1 MAEGLKDY
9 HIEIVMQRPGLQQQ
23 QDARQTFLS
32 ERNHST
38 LETILVDDLKERYDL
53 TLNDTQRRRL
63 SNTLNHYINEVY
75 TKQGN
80 KPLQHLNKEALVA
93 SSKDFLQYMERKDAT
108 KGKNAFKQ
116 VMDNTLFEETSQR
129 FERVNN
135 ERHEVKALPPPVP
148 DFRISLT
155 EDGPPAAE
163 IFERAKKQREMEA
176 LRLQQAET
184 GVQQRAQSDF
194 NFRAQQNMQNKQTEL
209 VLRNQVVQPS
219 SQERDTSLVVL
230 PDRRELLMGAIGS
243 FDGME
248 GPRYDQGRMLGQA
261 NGNPTVSEPLLAIPD
276 RVLPQQI
283 LPKEDKTISYRE
295 IENNLFIYSADR
307 DWLRNNKENRY
318 NFTVNFDPAANGQS
332 FGPSLASQQKFKNI
346 VRIEL
351 VKCIV
356 PGEALGVTVQRTR
369 NNPATNTDFQD
380 NILNLPYVILRISE
394 LENNNYGTDNF
405 LDRSFG
411 VLQFDAQWSSDI
423 TYTAHP
429 LYNRGYFAMI
439 PKFLKCQKEYYPT
452 PLSTLQKLSIDIRRP
467 NGDPISL
474 ASDTFDIG
482 GIIAPQSA
490 TSTSGGAGTIVA
502 GDKFPFTHVI
512 TFSEPGLEYNMVIP
526 VINGTAANFFINT
539 TKYFSKFQICTGDR
553 IQISGYSYPDTVLND
568 PVYGQCLRA
577 FSMWINRP
585 EGHIALNFAYSN
597 TVTMDTSNNTT
608 GISDGFNQLG
618 YANFI
623 IIQAPYQDPTSGN
636 IQLMPFG
643 PLIDNNIPNI
653 GAILNAFGTSLQSP
667 VRLMNLNRQ
676 INLVFRIITRDMDS
690 LPQLRPDN
698 NY

>member
-1 MAEGLKDY
+1 MSKGLKDY
-9 HIEIVMQRPGLQQQ
+9 HIEIVMQRPGLQ
-23 QDARQTFLS
+23 DARQTFLS

-38 LETILVDDLKERYDL
+38 LENILLQDLNERYDL
-53 TLNDTQRRRL
+53 TLNDAQRRRL

-80 KPLQHLNKEALVA
+80 KPLQQLNKEALVA
-93 SSKDFLQYMERKDAT
+93 SSKDFLQYMERKEVT
-108 KGKNAFKQ
+108 KGKNAVKQ
-116 VMDNTLFEETSQR
+116 VMDNTLFEETAQR
-129 FERVNN
+129 FERLNN

-176 LRLQQAET
+176 LRLQQAEI

-194 NFRAQQNMQNKQTEL
+194 NFRSQQNMQNKNTEL

-219 SQERDTSLVVL
+219 SQERDTSLAIL

-261 NGNPTVSEPLLAIPD
+261 NGNPTISEPLLAIPD
-276 RVLPQQI
+276 RVLPQQV

-332 FGPSLASQQKFKNI
+332 FGPNIASQQKFKNI

-351 VKCIV
+351 VKCIM
-356 PGEALGVTVQRTR
+356 PGEALNVTVQRTR
-369 NNPATNTDFQD
+369 NNQNTNTDFQD
-380 NILNLPYVILRISE
+380 NILNLPYVILRIAE

-423 TYTAHP
+423 TYNTHP

-452 PLSTLQKLSIDIRRP
+452 PLSTLQKLTIDIRRP

-482 GIIAPQSA
+482 GIIAPQ
-490 TSTSGGAGTIVA
+490 TGSGVA
-502 GDKFPFTHVI
+502 GNKFPFTNI
-512 TFSEPGLEYNMVIP
+512 LSFTATNLNYNVVIP
-526 VINGTAANFFINT
+526 AINGTAANFFINT
-539 TKYFSKFQICTGDR
+539 TKYFSKFQVCTGDR
-553 IQISGYSYPDTVLND
+553 IQVNGYTYPDAVLND
-568 PVYGQCLRA
+568 PTYGQCLRTFCA
-577 FSMWINRP
+577 WINRP
-585 EGHIALNFAYSN
+585 EGHIVLNFAYSN
-597 TVTMDTSNNTT
+597 TVDPAQNTN
-608 GISDGFNQLG
+608 SLVDGFNDIG

-636 IQLMPFG
+636 VQPMPFG

-653 GAILNAFGTSLQSP
+653 GAILNTFGTSLQSP
-667 VRLMNLNRQ
+667 VRLINLNRQ
-676 INLVFRIITRDMDS
+676 LNLVFRIITRDMDS

>member
-1 MAEGLKDY
+1 MSKGLKDY
-9 HIEIVMQRPGLQQQ
+9 HIEIVMQRPGL

-53 TLNDTQRRRL
+53 TLNDAQRRRL

-80 KPLQHLNKEALVA
+80 RPLQQLNKEALVA
-93 SSKDFLQYMERKDAT
+93 SSKDFLQYMERKEAT
-108 KGKNAFKQ
+108 KGKSAVKQ
-116 VMDNTLFEETSQR
+116 VMDNTLFEETAQR
-129 FERVNN
+129 FERLNN

-148 DFRISLT
+148 DFRISLS

-176 LRLQQAET
+176 LRLQQAEI

-194 NFRAQQNMQNKQTEL
+194 NFRSQQNIQNKNTEL

-219 SQERDTSLVVL
+219 QERDTSLAVL

-261 NGNPTVSEPLLAIPD
+261 NGNPTLSEPLLAIPD
-276 RVLPQQI
+276 RILSQQV

-332 FGPSLASQQKFKNI
+332 FGPSVASQQKFKNI

-351 VKCIV
+351 VKCIM
-356 PGEALGVTVQRTR
+356 PGEALNVTVERTR
-369 NNPATNTDFQD
+369 NNSNTNTDFQD
-380 NILNLPYVILRISE
+380 NILNLPYIILRIAE
-394 LENNNYGTDNF
+394 LETNNYGTDNF

-411 VLQFDAQWSSDI
+411 VLQFDTQWSSDVA
-423 TYTAHP
+423 YNARP
-429 LYNRGYFAMI
+429 LYNRGYFGMI

-452 PLSTLQKLSIDIRRP
+452 PLSTLQKLTIDIRRP

-474 ASDTFDIG
+474 APDTFDIG
-482 GIIAPQSA
+482 GVIAPQIG
-490 TSTSGGAGTIVA
+490 SGVA
-502 GDKFPFTHVI
+502 GNTFPFTNI
-512 TFSEPGLEYNMVIP
+512 ISFSTTNLNYNVVVP
-526 VINGTAANFFINT
+526 AINGTAANFFINT
-539 TKYFSKFQICTGDR
+539 TKYFSKFQVCMGDR
-553 IQISGYSYPDTVLND
+553 IQVNGYTYPDAVLND
-568 PVYGQCLRA
+568 ATYGQCLRA
-577 FSMWINRP
+577 FCAWINRP
-585 EGHIALNFAYSN
+585 EGHIVINFAYSV
-597 TVTMDTSNNTT
+597 TVDPAQNTT
-608 GISDGFNQLG
+608 SILDGFNDIG

-636 IQLMPFG
+636 VQPMSFG
-643 PLIDNNIPNI
+643 PLINNTVPNI
-653 GAILNAFGTSLQSP
+653 GAILNTFGTSLQSP

-676 INLVFRIITRDMDS
+676 LNLVFRIVTRDMDS

>member
-1 MAEGLKDY
+1 
-9 HIEIVMQRPGLQQQ
+9 MQRPGLQ
-23 QDARQTFLS
+23 DARQAFLS

-38 LETILVDDLKERYDL
+38 LENILVQDFKERYDL
-53 TLNDTQRRRL
+53 NLNDTERRRL

-80 KPLQHLNKEALVA
+80 KPIQHLNKEALVA
-93 SSKDFLQYMERKDAT
+93 SSKDFLQYMERKEAT
-108 KGKNAFKQ
+108 KGKNVIKQ
-116 VMDNTLFEETSQR
+116 VMDNTLFEETAQR
-129 FERVNN
+129 FERLNN

-176 LRLQQAET
+176 LRLQQAEI

-194 NFRAQQNMQNKQTEL
+194 NFRSQQNVQNKQTEL

-219 SQERDTSLVVL
+219 SQERDTSLIVL

-276 RVLPQQI
+276 RVLPQQV

-332 FGPSLASQQKFKNI
+332 FGPNIASQQKFKNI

-351 VKCIV
+351 VKCIM
-356 PGEALGVTVQRTR
+356 PGEALNVTVERTR
-369 NNPATNTDFQD
+369 NNQNTNTDFQD
-380 NILNLPYVILRISE
+380 NILNLPYVILRIAE

-411 VLQFDAQWSSDI
+411 VLQFDAQWSSDTI
-423 TYTAHP
+423 YNAHP

-452 PLSTLQKLSIDIRRP
+452 PLSTLQKLTIDLRRP

-474 ASDTFDIG
+474 APDTFDIG
-482 GIIAPQSA
+482 GIIAPQ
-490 TSTSGGAGTIVA
+490 TGTGVA
-502 GDKFPFTHVI
+502 GNKFPFTNIISFDNTNVN
-512 TFSEPGLEYNMVIP
+512 YNVVVP
-526 VINGTAANFFINT
+526 AINGTAANFFINT
-539 TKYFSKFQICTGDR
+539 AKFFSKFQICTGDR
-553 IQISGYSYPDTVLND
+553 IQVSGYTYPDTVLND
-568 PVYGQCLRA
+568 ATYGQCLRA
-577 FSMWINRP
+577 FCTWINRP
-585 EGHIALNFAYSN
+585 EGHIVLNFAYNN
-597 TVTMDTSNNTT
+597 TVDSAQSANSL
-608 GISDGFNQLG
+608 IDGFNDIG

-636 IQLMPFG
+636 VQPMPFG
-643 PLIDNNIPNI
+643 PLINNNIPNI
-653 GAILNAFGTSLQSP
+653 GAILNTFGTSLQSP
-667 VRLMNLNRQ
+667 VRLINLNRQ
-676 INLVFRIITRDMDS
+676 LNLVFRIITRDMDS

>member
-1 MAEGLKDY
+1 MSKGLKDY
-9 HIEIVMQRPGLQQQ
+9 HIEIVMQRPGL

-53 TLNDTQRRRL
+53 TLNDAQRRRL

-80 KPLQHLNKEALVA
+80 RPLQQLNKEALVA
-93 SSKDFLQYMERKDAT
+93 SSKDFLQYMERKEAT
-108 KGKNAFKQ
+108 KGKNPVKQ
-116 VMDNTLFEETSQR
+116 VMDNTLFEETAQR
-129 FERVNN
+129 FERLNN
-135 ERHEVKALPPPVP
+135 ERHEVKALPPPLP

-176 LRLQQAET
+176 LRLQQAEI
-184 GVQQRAQSDF
+184 GVQQLAQSDF
-194 NFRAQQNMQNKQTEL
+194 NFRSQQNIQNKNTEL
-209 VLRNQVVQPS
+209 VLRNQVVQP

-261 NGNPTVSEPLLAIPD
+261 NGNPTTSEPLLAIPD
-276 RVLPQQI
+276 RVLSQQV

-332 FGPSLASQQKFKNI
+332 FGPNLASQQKFKNI

-351 VKCIV
+351 VKCIM
-356 PGEALGVTVQRTR
+356 PGEALNVTVQRTR
-369 NNPATNTDFQD
+369 NNQNTNTDFQD
-380 NILNLPYVILRISE
+380 NILNLPYVILRIAE
-394 LENNNYGTDNF
+394 LETNNYGTDNF

-411 VLQFDAQWSSDI
+411 VLQFDTQWSSDTI
-423 TYTAHP
+423 YNAHP
-429 LYNRGYFAMI
+429 LYNRCYFGMI

-452 PLSTLQKLSIDIRRP
+452 PLSTLQKLTIDLRRP

-474 ASDTFDIG
+474 APDTFDIG
-482 GIIAPQSA
+482 GIIAPQTA
-490 TSTSGGAGTIVA
+490 TGVVVNVLQGTKVA
-502 GDKFPFTHVI
+502 GNKFPFTNVI
-512 TFSEPGLEYNMVIP
+512 SFADTNLIYNVVVP
-526 VINGTAANFFINT
+526 AINGTAANFFINT
-539 TKYFSKFQICTGDR
+539 NKFFSKFQVCTGDR
-553 IQISGYSYPDTVLND
+553 IQVSGYTYPDAVLND
-568 PVYGQCLRA
+568 PTYGQCLRT
-577 FSMWINRP
+577 FCTWINRP
-585 EGHIALNFAYSN
+585 EGHIALNFAYSV
-597 TVTMDTSNNTT
+597 TVDPLQNTT
-608 GISDGFNQLG
+608 SIIDGFNEIG
-618 YANFI
+618 HANFI

-636 IQLMPFG
+636 TQPIPFG

-653 GAILNAFGTSLQSP
+653 GAILNTFGTSLQSP
-667 VRLMNLNRQ
+667 VRLINLNRQ
-676 INLVFRIITRDMDS
+676 LNLVFRIVTRDMDS

>member
-1 MAEGLKDY
+1 
-9 HIEIVMQRPGLQQQ
+9 MQRPGL

-53 TLNDTQRRRL
+53 TLNDAQRRRL

-80 KPLQHLNKEALVA
+80 RPLQQLNKEALVA
-93 SSKDFLQYMERKDAT
+93 SSKDFLQYMERKEAT
-108 KGKNAFKQ
+108 KGKSAVKQ
-116 VMDNTLFEETSQR
+116 VMDNTLFEETAQR
-129 FERVNN
+129 FERLNN

-148 DFRISLT
+148 DFRISLS

-176 LRLQQAET
+176 LRLQQAEI

-194 NFRAQQNMQNKQTEL
+194 NFRSQQNIQNKNTEL

-219 SQERDTSLVVL
+219 SQERDTSLAVL

-261 NGNPTVSEPLLAIPD
+261 NGNPTLSEPLLAIPD
-276 RVLPQQI
+276 RILSQQV

-332 FGPSLASQQKFKNI
+332 FGPSVASQQKFKNI

-351 VKCIV
+351 VKCIM
-356 PGEALGVTVQRTR
+356 PGEALNVTVERTR
-369 NNPATNTDFQD
+369 NNSNTNTDFQD
-380 NILNLPYVILRISE
+380 NILNLPYVILRIAE
-394 LENNNYGTDNF
+394 LETNNYGTDNF

-411 VLQFDAQWSSDI
+411 VLQFDTQWSSDVA
-423 TYTAHP
+423 YNARP
-429 LYNRGYFAMI
+429 LYNRGYFGMI

-452 PLSTLQKLSIDIRRP
+452 PLSTLQKLTIDIRRP

-474 ASDTFDIG
+474 APDTFDIG
-482 GIIAPQSA
+482 GVIAPQIG
-490 TSTSGGAGTIVA
+490 SGVA
-502 GDKFPFTHVI
+502 GNTFPFTNI
-512 TFSEPGLEYNMVIP
+512 ISFS
-526 VINGTAANFFINT
+526 T
-539 TKYFSKFQICTGDR
+539 T
-553 IQISGYSYPDTVLND
+553 
-568 PVYGQCLRA
+568 
-577 FSMWINRP
+577 
-585 EGHIALNFAYSN
+585 
-597 TVTMDTSNNTT
+597 
-608 GISDGFNQLG
+608 
-618 YANFI
+618 
-623 IIQAPYQDPTSGN
+623 
-636 IQLMPFG
+636 
-643 PLIDNNIPNI
+643 
-653 GAILNAFGTSLQSP
+653 
-667 VRLMNLNRQ
+667 NLNYNVVVPA
-676 INLVFRIITRDMDS
+676 IAGAFRVTEPEVSPAMTTADM
-690 LPQLRPDN
+690 LYLLNHLMLLKYPL
-698 NY
+698 Y